1 MKAKETALTA
11 MELRRNFSSTQT
23 HKVSFPFLGKPRK
36 FPRECAASPLAASG
50 GLKKLTEPKKLAWK
64 EKGKSAPLV
73 VFSFFSSLPFP
84 SNSAVE
90 KGRRKEEGS
99 GSGQRGKGKKGG
111 GIEMSNAQAKKKKG
125 KKKNLQEL
133 INLHPFSFVNFFF
146 FFFSSARTSVCQTIK
161 SFSFFLL
168 QTSKSWRRRRR
179 NWEVCWS

>member
-1 MKAKETALTA
+1 
-11 MELRRNFSSTQT
+11 MELRRN
-23 HKVSFPFLGKPRK
+23 VSPRKHTKSVSLFWGGGNHVK
-36 FPRECAASPLAASG
+36 FPRECSASPLAASG

-111 GIEMSNAQAKKKKG
+111 GSKCQMPKPRKRKG
-125 KKKNLQEL
+125 RRKTYKSSLTSIHSPL
-133 INLHPFSFVNFFF
+133 LT
-146 FFFSSARTSVCQTIK
+146 FSSSTQLSVCQTIK
-161 SFSFFLL
+161 SLSFFLL
-168 QTSKSWRRRRR
+168 QTSKSWKRRR
-179 NWEVCWS
+179 NWEVGWS